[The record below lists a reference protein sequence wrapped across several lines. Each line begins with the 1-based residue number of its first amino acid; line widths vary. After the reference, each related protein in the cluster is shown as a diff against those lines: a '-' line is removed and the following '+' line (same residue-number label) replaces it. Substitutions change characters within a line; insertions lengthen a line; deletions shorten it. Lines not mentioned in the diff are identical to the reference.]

1 MQCIHAGIGILC
13 HLYEGLCLP
22 LSWLFLHVIHCGLLV
37 HRLVDLDGSAELE
50 GCLKGFHWLVDIW
63 SCQNGIRLLWCLFT
77 GLNTNSPFFYTH
89 FYIYALQLDWFNFL
103 LQSTLHHANK
113 PRNTGNEPCKQ
124 SQINS
129 IMSHLHHASA
139 LESKTKVFVTLR
151 KKKEWNTYSLSQ
163 ALTLTLTVTRCPNH

>member
-1 MQCIHAGIGILC
+1 MSFFC
-13 HLYEGLCLP
+13 HKSNTEVRQHQYTLSIERLP
-22 LSWLFLHVIHCGLLV
+22 LTGWYMILPKWHQVVVVSIYWTEHQLTFFLYTFLYICPT
-37 HRLVDLDGSAELE
+37 
-50 GCLKGFHWLVDIW
+50 
-63 SCQNGIRLLWCLFT
+63 IRL
-77 GLNTNSPFFYTH
+77 
-89 FYIYALQLDWFNFL
+89 FNFL

-151 KKKEWNTYSLSQ
+151 KKNKGMKYLFPVPSPNPNPNCNTMS
-163 ALTLTLTVTRCPNH
+163 